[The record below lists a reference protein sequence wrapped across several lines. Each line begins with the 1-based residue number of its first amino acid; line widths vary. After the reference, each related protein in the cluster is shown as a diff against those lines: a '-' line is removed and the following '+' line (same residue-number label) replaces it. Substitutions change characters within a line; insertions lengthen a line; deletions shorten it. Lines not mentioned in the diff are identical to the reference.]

1 MEEKERT
8 YRLQRETPTPI
19 PPQAISLH
27 PITTTPQSYYTIP
40 LQKKIGQNKQKIQ
53 SSSSRNFGDS
63 KLPNFQVPVA
73 SNQRAIHTTKEQN
86 QLSKVGPPKQNI
98 FPIFKSYLCFHCS
111 CPRPFSNLII
121 IKTK

>member
-40 LQKKIGQNKQKIQ
+40 LQTKIGQNKQKIQ

-63 KLPNFQVPVA
+63 KLPNSQVPGA
-73 SNQRAIHTTKEQN
+73 SNQGPSTLQKKN
-86 QLSKVGPPKQNI
+86 KVTFRRLVFLNKTSSQ
-98 FPIFKSYLCFHCS
+98 
-111 CPRPFSNLII
+111 FSNHIYVSIAHVLNPFLI
-121 IKTK
+121 